1 MNGAEGITYEYC
13 PHCESEVQLP
23 NRLGVYVCPNC
34 GRRIVNCSMCRA
46 SQDEVEGCCTNC
58 PLEYMAHKE
67 DEEEA

>member
-1 MNGAEGITYEYC
+1 MNGEKGITYEYC

-46 SQDEVEGCCTNC
+46 LMDGEAQYCRHC
-58 PLEYMAHKE
+58 PLEYMAYKE